1 MGWWPSDAA
10 PAGHKKERL
19 LPTNDLIGIA
29 QRLRDETA
37 DLSFRPPVAY
47 VYRPLDYAWAPHRLY
62 LERYGAGH
70 PEVLLVGMN
79 PGPFGMAQTGV
90 PFGDVSMVRDWLG
103 IEAAVGKPAREH
115 PKRPVEG
122 FACRRREV
130 SGQRLWGWAR
140 ERFESPE
147 HFVERFFVANYCPL
161 VFVEE
166 SGRNRTPD
174 ALARSEREP
183 LFAACDR
190 ALRETVALLEPGF
203 VIGVGRFAAERA
215 AGALSGTGPM
225 LGRIPHPSPASPAA
239 NRGWARQTD
248 EALRNLG
255 IPLP

>member
-1 MGWWPSDAA
+1 
-10 PAGHKKERL
+10 
-19 LPTNDLIGIA
+19 
-29 QRLRDETA
+29 
-37 DLSFRPPVAY
+37 VAY

-62 LERYGAGH
+62 LERYGGGR
-70 PEVLLVGMN
+70 PRVLLVGMN

-90 PFGDVSMVRDWLG
+90 PFGEVSMVRDWLG
-103 IEAAVGKPAREH
+103 IEAAVGRPAREH

-122 FACRRREV
+122 FTCRRREV

-140 ERFESPE
+140 DRFGSPERF
-147 HFVERFFVANYCPL
+147 FGQFFVANYCPL

-174 ALARSEREP
+174 ALARVQREP
-183 LFAACDR
+183 LFEACDR
-190 ALRETVALLEPGF
+190 ALQDTVALLEPGF

-215 AGALSGTGPM
+215 GVALAGMEPV

-239 NRGWARQTD
+239 NRDWAGQTE
-248 EALRNLG
+248 EALRDLG